1 MSASP
6 AAEIVPFL
14 FNLSKGEPVL
24 YQCKLNA
31 FCCWYVSTGSSRVYS
46 EAWLETAF
54 SEPKLSHQQSLE
66 DK

>member
-24 YQCKLNA
+24 YQCKLK
-31 FCCWYVSTGSSRVYS
+31 CVLLLVRVNRQLAS
-46 EAWLETAF
+46 IQG
-54 SEPKLSHQQSLE
+54 EPSLIGNCIFRAE
-66 DK
+66 VNPSATP